1 MDNETKVALVTG
13 ASRGIGRACAMK
25 LAECGYDIAVNF
37 NSNEAKAQEVVSA
50 IEALGRRAIAVKADT
65 ADLKTVQNMFREVHK
80 AFGRLDVLVNNAG
93 VVDDAYL
100 LMINEDSLS
109 RSLDIN
115 IKGYFHCAQ
124 QAALKMMS
132 KKQGKIINISS
143 VSSVLAVEGQ
153 GVYSATKGAVNSMT
167 ATLAKELAPRGITVN
182 AVAPGFIETEMI
194 DAIPEDK
201 KEEYLKAVPM
211 HKFGTAGDVANVV
224 ASLCSDAFAYM
235 TGQVIVLDGGL
246 SL

>member
-1 MDNETKVALVTG
+1 MVALVTG
-13 ASRGIGRACAMK
+13 ASRGIGRACALK
-25 LAECGYDIAVNF
+25 LAEDGYDIAVNY
-37 NSNEAKAQEVVSA
+37 NSNEAKASEVVA
-50 IEALGRRAIAVKADT
+50 EIEKLGRKAAAFKADT
-65 ADLKTVQNMFREVHK
+65 ADLKAVQGMFRDIQKE
-80 AFGRLDVLVNNAG
+80 FGQLDVLVNNAG

-132 KKQGKIINISS
+132 KKHGKIINISS
-143 VSSVLAVEGQ
+143 VSSILAVEGQ
-153 GVYSATKGAVNSMT
+153 GVYAATKGAVNSMT

-182 AVAPGFIETEMI
+182 AVAPGFIETEMM

-201 KEEYLKAVPM
+201 KEAYIKAIPM
-211 HKFGTAGDVANVV
+211 GHFGKAEDVANVV
-224 ASLCSDAFAYM
+224 SSMCSAAFDYV

>member
-1 MDNETKVALVTG
+1 MVALVTG
-13 ASRGIGRACAMK
+13 ASRGIGKACALK
-25 LAECGYDIAVNF
+25 LAEDGYDVAVNY
-37 NSNEAKAQEVVSA
+37 NSNDAKAEETVAA
-50 IEALGRRAIAVKADT
+50 IEALGRKAKAYKANT
-65 ADLKTVQNMFREVHK
+65 ADLKAVQGMFREVQK
-80 AFGRLDVLVNNAG
+80 DFGGLDVLVNNAG

-124 QAALKMMS
+124 QAALKMI
-132 KKQGKIINISS
+132 KKGGKIVNISS

-153 GVYSATKGAVNSMT
+153 GVYAATKGAVNSMT
-167 ATLAKELAPRGITVN
+167 ATLAKELAPRGINVN
-182 AVAPGFIETEMI
+182 AVAPGFIETEML
-194 DAIPEDK
+194 DNIPEDK
-201 KEEYLKAVPM
+201 LAEYNKSIPVG
-211 HKFGTAGDVANVV
+211 HFGTVKDVANVV
-224 ASLCSDAFAYM
+224 AALCSPAFDYV

>member
-1 MDNETKVALVTG
+1 MVALVTG
-13 ASRGIGRACAMK
+13 ASRGIGKACALK
-25 LAECGYDIAVNF
+25 LAEDGYDIAVNY
-37 NSNEAKAQEVVSA
+37 NSNDAKAAETVAA
-50 IEALGRRAIAVKADT
+50 IEALSRKAKAYKANT
-65 ADLKTVQNMFREVHK
+65 ADLKAVQGMFREIQK
-80 AFGRLDVLVNNAG
+80 DLGQLDVLVNNAG

-124 QAALKMMS
+124 QAALKMI
-132 KKQGKIINISS
+132 KKGGKIVNISS

-153 GVYSATKGAVNSMT
+153 GVYAATKGAVNSMT

-182 AVAPGFIETEMI
+182 AVAPGFIETEML
-194 DAIPEDK
+194 DNIPEDK
-201 KEEYLKAVPM
+201 LAEYNKSIPVG
-211 HKFGTAGDVANVV
+211 HFGSVKDVANVV
-224 ASLCSDAFAYM
+224 AALCSPAFDYV

>member
-1 MDNETKVALVTG
+1 MENKVALVTG
-13 ASRGIGRACAMK
+13 ASRGIGRACAIR
-25 LAECGYDIAVNF
+25 LAECGYDIAVNYV
-37 NSNEAKAQEVVSA
+37 SNEQKAAQTAAE
-50 IEALGRRAIAVKADT
+50 IEALGRKAIIVKADT
-65 ADLKTVQNMFREVHK
+65 ADLKEVQAMFREVHK

-132 KKQGKIINISS
+132 KKSGHIINVSS
-143 VSSVLAVEGQ
+143 VSSILAVEGQ

-167 ATLAKELAPRGITVN
+167 ATLAKELAPRGIRVN

-194 DAIPEDK
+194 DAIPAEK
-201 KEEYLKAVPM
+201 QEEYLKAVPM
-211 HKFGTAGDVANVV
+211 HRFGTAADVANAV
-224 ASLCSDAFAYM
+224 AALCSDAFGYM

>member
-1 MDNETKVALVTG
+1 MVALVTG
-13 ASRGIGRACAMK
+13 ASRGIGKACALK
-25 LAECGYDIAVNF
+25 LAEDGYDVAVNY
-37 NSNEAKAQEVVSA
+37 NSNEAKAAEVVA
-50 IEALGRRAIAVKADT
+50 EIEKIGRKAAAFKADT
-65 ADLKTVQNMFREVHK
+65 SDLKAVQGMFRDIQKE
-80 AFGRLDVLVNNAG
+80 FGQLDVLVNNAG

-100 LMINEDSLS
+100 LMINENSLS

-132 KKQGKIINISS
+132 KKHGKIINISS
-143 VSSVLAVEGQ
+143 VSSILAVEGQ

-201 KEEYLKAVPM
+201 KEAYIKAIPM
-211 HKFGTAGDVANVV
+211 GHFGTAKDVANVV
-224 ASLCSDAFAYM
+224 SSLCSTAFDYV
-235 TGQVIVLDGGL
+235 TGQVVVLDGGL

>member
-1 MDNETKVALVTG
+1 MVALVTG
-13 ASRGIGRACAMK
+13 ASRGIGRACAIR
-25 LAECGYDIAVNF
+25 LAESGYDVAVNY
-37 NSNEAKAQEVVSA
+37 NSNEAKAAEVVA
-50 IEALGRRAIAVKADT
+50 EIEKLGRKAAAYKADT
-65 ADLKTVQNMFREVHK
+65 ADLKAVQGMFREVQK
-80 AFGRLDVLVNNAG
+80 EFGQLDVLVNNAG

-132 KKQGKIINISS
+132 KKHGKIINISS
-143 VSSVLAVEGQ
+143 VSSILAVEGQ

-182 AVAPGFIETEMI
+182 AVAPGFIETEMM

-201 KEEYLKAVPM
+201 KTEYIKAIPM
-211 HKFGTAGDVANVV
+211 GKFGSAADVANTV
-224 ASLCSDAFAYM
+224 AALCSEAFDYV

>member
-65 ADLKTVQNMFREVHK
+65 ADLKAVQNMFREVHK

-211 HKFGTAGDVANVV
+211 HKFGTAADVASVV

>member
-1 MDNETKVALVTG
+1 MENENKVALVTG
-13 ASRGIGRACAMK
+13 ASRGIGRACALK
-25 LAECGYDIAVNF
+25 LAECGYDVAVNY
-37 NSNEAKAQEVVSA
+37 NSNEAKALEVVSA
-50 IEALGRRAIAVKADT
+50 IEEKGRRAIAVRADT
-65 ADLKTVQNMFREVHK
+65 ADLKAVQNMFREVHK
-80 AFGRLDVLVNNAG
+80 TFGRLDVLVNNAG

-109 RSLDIN
+109 RSIDIN

-211 HKFGTAGDVANVV
+211 HKFGTAADVANVV
-224 ASLCSDAFAYM
+224 ASLCSESFAYM
-235 TGQVIVLDGGL
+235 TGQVVVLDGGL

>member
-1 MDNETKVALVTG
+1 MVALVTG
-13 ASRGIGRACAMK
+13 ASRGIGRACALK
-25 LAECGYDIAVNF
+25 LAEVGYDVAVNY
-37 NSNEAKAQEVVSA
+37 NSNEAKAAEVVA
-50 IEALGRRAIAVKADT
+50 EIEKVGRKAAAFKADT
-65 ADLKTVQNMFREVHK
+65 ADLKAVQSMFREIQK
-80 AFGRLDVLVNNAG
+80 EFGQLDVLVNNAG
-93 VVDDAYL
+93 VVDDAFL

-132 KKQGKIINISS
+132 KKHGKIINVSS
-143 VSSVLAVEGQ
+143 VSSILAVEGQ

-201 KEEYLKAVPM
+201 KEAYIKQIPLG
-211 HKFGTAGDVANVV
+211 HFGTARDVAEVV
-224 ASLCSDAFAYM
+224 ASLCSPAFDYV
-235 TGQVIVLDGGL
+235 TGQVVVLDGGL

>member
-1 MDNETKVALVTG
+1 MVALVTG
-13 ASRGIGRACAMK
+13 ASRGIGKACALK
-25 LAECGYDIAVNF
+25 LAEDGYDIAVNY
-37 NSNEAKAQEVVSA
+37 NSNDAKAAETVAA
-50 IEALGRRAIAVKADT
+50 IEALGRKAKAYKANT
-65 ADLKTVQNMFREVHK
+65 ADLKAVQGMFREIQK
-80 AFGRLDVLVNNAG
+80 DLGQLDVLVNNAG

-124 QAALKMMS
+124 QAALKMI
-132 KKQGKIINISS
+132 KKGGKIVNISS

-153 GVYSATKGAVNSMT
+153 GVYAATKGAVNSMT
-167 ATLAKELAPRGITVN
+167 ATLAKELAPREITVN
-182 AVAPGFIETEMI
+182 AVAPGFIETEML
-194 DAIPEDK
+194 DNIPEDK
-201 KEEYLKAVPM
+201 LAEYNKSIPVG
-211 HKFGTAGDVANVV
+211 HFGSVKDVANVV
-224 ASLCSDAFAYM
+224 AALCSPAFDYV

>member
-1 MDNETKVALVTG
+1 MVALVTG
-13 ASRGIGRACAMK
+13 ASRGIGRACALK
-25 LAECGYDIAVNF
+25 LAERGYDVAVNY
-37 NSNEAKAQEVVSA
+37 NSNDAKAAEVVAEIAKMGRKSA
-50 IEALGRRAIAVKADT
+50 AFKANT
-65 ADLKTVQNMFREVHK
+65 ADLAAVQDMFRDIQK
-80 AFGRLDVLVNNAG
+80 TFGQLDVLVNNAG

-124 QAALKMMS
+124 GAALKMMS
-132 KKQGKIINISS
+132 KKHGKIINISS

-182 AVAPGFIETEMI
+182 AVAPGFIETEMM

-201 KEEYLKAVPM
+201 KEAYIKAIPAGR
-211 HKFGTAGDVANVV
+211 FGKAEDVANVV
-224 ASLCSDAFAYM
+224 AELVSPAFDYV

>member
-1 MDNETKVALVTG
+1 MVALVTG
-13 ASRGIGRACAMK
+13 ASRGIGRACAVK
-25 LAECGYDIAVNF
+25 LAEVGYDVAVNF
-37 NSNEAKAQEVVSA
+37 NSNEAKAAEVVA
-50 IEALGRRAIAVKADT
+50 EIEKLGRKAVAYKADT
-65 ADLKTVQNMFREVHK
+65 ADLKAVQGMFREIQK
-80 AFGRLDVLVNNAG
+80 EFGQLDVLVNNAG

-132 KKQGKIINISS
+132 KKRGKIINISS
-143 VSSVLAVEGQ
+143 VSSILAVEGQ

-182 AVAPGFIETEMI
+182 AVAPGFIETEMM
-194 DAIPEDK
+194 DAIPEEK
-201 KEEYLKAVPM
+201 KAEYIKAIPM
-211 HKFGTAGDVANVV
+211 GKFGSAADVANMV
-224 ASLCSDAFAYM
+224 AALCSDAFEYV
-235 TGQVIVLDGGL
+235 TGQVVVLDGGL

>member
-1 MDNETKVALVTG
+1 M
-13 ASRGIGRACAMK
+13 
-25 LAECGYDIAVNF
+25 AEDGYDIAVNY
-37 NSNEAKAQEVVSA
+37 NSNDAKAAETVAA
-50 IEALGRRAIAVKADT
+50 IEALGRKAKAYKANT
-65 ADLKTVQNMFREVHK
+65 ADLKAVQGMFREIQK
-80 AFGRLDVLVNNAG
+80 DLGQLDVLVNNAG

-124 QAALKMMS
+124 QAALKMI
-132 KKQGKIINISS
+132 KKGGKIVNISS

-153 GVYSATKGAVNSMT
+153 GVYAATKGAVNSMT

-182 AVAPGFIETEMI
+182 AVAPGFIETEML
-194 DAIPEDK
+194 DNIPEDK
-201 KEEYLKAVPM
+201 LAEYNKSIPVG
-211 HKFGTAGDVANVV
+211 HFGSVKDVANVV
-224 ASLCSDAFAYM
+224 AALCSPAFDYV

>member
-1 MDNETKVALVTG
+1 MVALVTG
-13 ASRGIGRACAMK
+13 ASRGIGKACALK
-25 LAECGYDIAVNF
+25 LAESGYDIAVNY
-37 NSNEAKAQEVVSA
+37 NSNDAKAAETVEE
-50 IEALGRRAIAVKADT
+50 IEKLGRHAKAFKANT
-65 ADLKTVQNMFREVHK
+65 ADIKAVQEMFREVQK
-80 AFGRLDVLVNNAG
+80 EFGQLDVLVNNAG

-132 KKQGKIINISS
+132 RKHGKIINISS
-143 VSSVLAVEGQ
+143 VSSILAVEGQ

-182 AVAPGFIETEMI
+182 AVAPGFIETEML
-194 DAIPEDK
+194 DAIPEEKIAEYK
-201 KEEYLKAVPM
+201 KAIPLGRFGKAE
-211 HKFGTAGDVANVV
+211 DVANTV
-224 ASLCSDAFAYM
+224 AALCGSAFDYV